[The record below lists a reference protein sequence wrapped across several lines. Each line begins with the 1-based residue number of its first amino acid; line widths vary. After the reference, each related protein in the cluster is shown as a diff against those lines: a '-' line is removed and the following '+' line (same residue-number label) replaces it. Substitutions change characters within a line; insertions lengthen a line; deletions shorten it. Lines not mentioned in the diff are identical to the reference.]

1 MVPGRKERGSVDVTV
16 NVDVSKI
23 VRNVAVAGVL
33 IVGIIFGCSTYKKL
47 LDWESC
53 DVTATLTKNEKIG
66 TIAFGSDFFSMKVIY
81 LLVLI
86 GLLRI

>member
-33 IVGIIFGCSTYKKL
+33 IVGIIFGCGTYKKL

-53 DVTATLTKNEKIG
+53 ECDC
-66 TIAFGSDFFSMKVIY
+66 DFDEE
-81 LLVLI
+81 
-86 GLLRI
+86 

>member
-23 VRNVAVAGVL
+23 VRNVAVAGGL

-53 DVTATLTKNEKIG
+53 ECDC
-66 TIAFGSDFFSMKVIY
+66 DFDEE
-81 LLVLI
+81 
-86 GLLRI
+86 

>member
-33 IVGIIFGCSTYKKL
+33 IVGIIFGCSRIQY
-47 LDWESC
+47 S
-53 DVTATLTKNEKIG
+53 
-66 TIAFGSDFFSMKVIY
+66 Y
-81 LLVLI
+81 L
-86 GLLRI
+86 